1 MKKINITESDIA
13 AVATRLEQIVPD
25 IPATVTE
32 GPEWSH
38 PPAVKII
45 DCVLSL
51 NRNYDKFLYPRLKTF
66 MNNHPD
72 TQRVVELVNLMD
84 SYPTPHAFVKQ
95 ELNYNHEDRANILR
109 SVVRYVCTIV
119 EGAPIA
125 SEEDVLK
132 QWAIHAKPQDYR
144 TPNIKG
150 FALAG
155 FQYLRM
161 LFGAQ
166 TTKPDKHIIRF
177 VSDILNRK
185 VSDVKSLYL
194 LEAASKRI
202 GLPIRTADNFIWNRG
217 ARGMGTKPAIDSQV
231 KNTAGSEYNSEYS
244 EFWEPIRR
252 EGLFQGKP
260 VHAPSFIK
268 TINGIYLVPELRSH
282 RCQIRMSFEG
292 ENRSEHRSEIMEF
305 FPESKYKY
313 EYKESPKFASVIFP
327 VLDKG
332 RKDRDDWPEIHEKLV
347 SMGIDIYNKINE
359 FDT

>member
-1 MKKINITESDIA
+1 MKKINITESDIE
-13 AVATRLEQIVPD
+13 AVATILAQIAPD
-25 IPATVTE
+25 IPSTVTE
-32 GPEWSH
+32 GPEWSN
-38 PPAVKII
+38 PPAVKVI

-51 NRNYDKFLYPRLKTF
+51 NRNYDKFLVPRLEAF

-72 TQRVVELVNLMD
+72 TQRVVDLANLMD

-125 SEEDVLK
+125 SEEEVLK
-132 QWAIHAKPQDYR
+132 QWAIQAKSQDYR

-166 TTKPDKHIIRF
+166 TAKPDKYIIGF

-194 LEAASKRI
+194 LEAASERT
-202 GLPIRTADNFIWNRG
+202 GLSIRTVDNFIWKSG
-217 ARGMGTKPAIDSQV
+217 ARGM
-231 KNTAGSEYNSEYS
+231 N
-244 EFWEPIRR
+244 
-252 EGLFQGKP
+252 
-260 VHAPSFIK
+260 
-268 TINGIYLVPELRSH
+268 
-282 RCQIRMSFEG
+282 
-292 ENRSEHRSEIMEF
+292 
-305 FPESKYKY
+305 
-313 EYKESPKFASVIFP
+313 
-327 VLDKG
+327 
-332 RKDRDDWPEIHEKLV
+332 
-347 SMGIDIYNKINE
+347 
-359 FDT
+359 

>member
-1 MKKINITESDIA
+1 MK
-13 AVATRLEQIVPD
+13 
-25 IPATVTE
+25 
-32 GPEWSH
+32 
-38 PPAVKII
+38 
-45 DCVLSL
+45 
-51 NRNYDKFLYPRLKTF
+51 
-66 MNNHPD
+66 NHPD

-84 SYPTPHAFVKQ
+84 SYPTPHVFVKQ
-95 ELNYNHEDRANILR
+95 ELNYNHEDRANTLQ
-109 SVVRYVCTIV
+109 SVARHVCSIV
-119 EGAPIA
+119 EGVPIA
-125 SEEDVLK
+125 SEEAVLK
-132 QWAIHAKPQDYR
+132 QWAIQAELQDYR
-144 TPNIKG
+144 TLNIRG
-150 FALAG
+150 FGLAG

-166 TTKPDKHIIRF
+166 TTKPDIYIRRF

-202 GLPIRTADNFIWNRG
+202 GLLIRTADNFIWNRG
-217 ARGMGTKPAIDSQV
+217 ARGTGAKPAVDIQI
-231 KNTAGSEYNSEYS
+231 KNTARSEYNSEYS

-292 ENRSEHRSEIMEF
+292 ENRSEHRSEIKGF

-332 RKDRDDWPEIHEKLV
+332 IKDRGNWDEMREKLV
-347 SMGIDIYNKINE
+347 SMGTDIYNKINE
-359 FDT
+359 SDT

>member
-13 AVATRLEQIVPD
+13 ALANRLAQTD
-25 IPATVTE
+25 IPVTVTE
-32 GPEWSH
+32 GPEWSN
-38 PPAVKII
+38 PPAVKVI

-51 NRNYDKFLYPRLKTF
+51 NRKYDGFVVPRLRTF

-72 TQRVVELVNLMD
+72 TQRVVELVDLMD
-84 SYPTPHAFVKQ
+84 SYPTPHAFMQQ

-119 EGAPIA
+119 EGASTT

-217 ARGMGTKPAIDSQV
+217 ARGMGTKPAINIQV
-231 KNTAGSEYNSEYS
+231 ENTAGSEYS

-252 EGLFQGKP
+252 EGLFAGRPVPINELQIRKNVQG
-260 VHAPSFIK
+260 VQLFLALS
-268 TINGIYLVPELRSH
+268 NH
-282 RCQIRMSFEG
+282 RCYIKLSFEG
-292 ENRSEHRSEIMEF
+292 KDKSENRGEIMEL
-305 FPESKYKY
+305 FPESEYNY

-327 VLDKG
+327 VSDKG
-332 RKDRDDWPEIHEKLV
+332 KKDRDDWPEIREKLV
-347 SMGIDIYNKINE
+347 AMGTDIYDKINE
-359 FDT
+359 SDI